1 MSHYLFA
8 KYNPSSC
15 KVSRVSTYSFAGSPV
30 SIPFPY
36 FPCPTLRLSGN
47 YHLLCRH
54 SLLGH
59 LPNPSCTL
67 STSCCP
73 YLLHLFKSQSWN
85 NNPSDPIWSLKL
97 LVAIVKEK
105 MCACET
111 RKRGEGTT
119 TEVDRAT
126 QTQGWG
132 EHMARLGNF
141 SVYTQL
147 LSSVQLLSMLWTV
160 APQAPLSMGFSRHE
174 YWKGL
179 PCPSPGDL
187 PDPVIEPVSPAW
199 ADRFLP
205 LSQGNCRPA
214 NKAGAQGARQG
225 ERGSRPEYSSL
236 PGHRELLDWNLER
249 SLDFISRRWELL
261 KGFK

>member
-59 LPNPSCTL
+59 LPNPSCML

-126 QTQGWG
+126 QTKGWG

-147 LSSVQLLSMLWTV
+147 WAHGPSGELQCIHAVAQFCSTPFDAMDCSPPGSSVHGIFQAWILEGV
-160 APQAPLSMGFSRHE
+160 AMSFSR
-174 YWKGL
+174 G
-179 PCPSPGDL
+179 S
-187 PDPVIEPVSPAW
+187 
-199 ADRFLP
+199 
-205 LSQGNCRPA
+205 
-214 NKAGAQGARQG
+214 
-225 ERGSRPEYSSL
+225 SRPSDRTRVPCMSRQIFTTE
-236 PGHRELLDWNLER
+236 PGELQA
-249 SLDFISRRWELL
+249 SQ
-261 KGFK
+261 